1 MNFIIKSSG
10 ESEAYDSRKLERS
23 LSEAFKMTKSPAGQA
38 EHFTKYVLTEFQKWI
53 QDKPE
58 ITSSD
63 VNRQVAKI
71 LDNIDPSTA
80 YIFKNFKSII

>member
-1 MNFIIKSSG
+1 MNFIIKNNG
-10 ESEAYDSRKLERS
+10 QTEAYDSRKLERS
-23 LSEAFKMTKSPAGQA
+23 LVEAFKMTKSPAGQT
-38 EHFTKYVLTEFQKWI
+38 EHFTEYVLTEFQKWI

-63 VNRQVAKI
+63 INRQVGKI
-71 LDNIDPSTA
+71 LDNIDPNTA

>member
-10 ESEAYDSRKLERS
+10 ESEAYDSHKLERS

-71 LDNIDPSTA
+71 LDNIDPNTA